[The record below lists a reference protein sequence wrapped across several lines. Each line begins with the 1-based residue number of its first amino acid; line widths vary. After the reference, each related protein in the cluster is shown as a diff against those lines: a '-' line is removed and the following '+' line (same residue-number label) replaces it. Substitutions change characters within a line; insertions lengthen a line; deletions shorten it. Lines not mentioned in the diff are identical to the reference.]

1 MLRACAEG
9 ILDAPVVFSTD
20 AAHAAIIGANE
31 MRKSLV
37 AAVVAVTLGGLA
49 GFAAAQVKPD
59 TLVKQRQSAMTLI
72 GKYWGPIAGMASG
85 KVSPYNAD
93 VIARNA
99 TYLENLA
106 QMPWDGFHESTKDEK
121 TRALPATWSQKAKF
135 DELAQRLQT
144 ETAKLGELA
153 PKKDEAGVKQQYAAV
168 GKTCGACHED
178 FRQKQ

>member
-1 MLRACAEG
+1 
-9 ILDAPVVFSTD
+9 VVFSTD
-20 AAHAAIIGANE
+20 AAHAAIRGANA

-153 PKKDEAGVKQQYAAV
+153 RKKDEAGVKQQYAAV